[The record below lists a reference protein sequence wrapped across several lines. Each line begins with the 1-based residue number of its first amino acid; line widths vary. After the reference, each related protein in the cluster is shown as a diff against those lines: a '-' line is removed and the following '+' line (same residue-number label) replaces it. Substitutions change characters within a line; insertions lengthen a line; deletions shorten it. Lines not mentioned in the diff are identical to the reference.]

1 MILPKLLL
9 SPLTLTAMTSS
20 LEYAPLGVAHT
31 SANEHDMTELLS
43 TCAPS
48 DRIAEIGDE
57 VWKTKVPRPEKSSPS
72 KHRFKGWRVSVA
84 TSAALATTTLLT
96 NCAFTVWAF
105 IRFGSTN
112 GIGTLYEGNCDIVNG
127 WSLWLHILI
136 NVLSSALLGASNY
149 TMQILSAPTRS
160 ECDRAHAD
168 NDWVDI
174 GIVSFR
180 NLTRIGRKRSAA
192 WILLALSSV
201 PIHLLYNTAV
211 FKTLDANSYTMVL
224 TDASFQTANDSAELV
239 FTNSSL
245 VLSTKPPE
253 NHTMPLSNSTSSDY
267 GDIWASALE
276 VHDFYF
282 KNVSSF
288 VPLNQQDCI
297 AAYGKSFVSGYSHVV
312 VLASS
317 DNRTDTQDQ
326 ADLVLFGTAY
336 SNAAGTNDI
345 VMIHGNMTL
354 TKYPFQ
360 SVTNTSATYSW

>member
-1 MILPKLLL
+1 
-9 SPLTLTAMTSS
+9 MTSS
-20 LEYAPLGVAHT
+20 LEYAPLEVAHT
-31 SANEHDMTELLS
+31 TADENDMNEHLF

-48 DRIAEIGDE
+48 DRISEFGDE
-57 VWKTKVPRPEKSSPS
+57 ASKTKARRPANPLRG

-96 NCAFTVWAF
+96 NCALTVWAF

-112 GIGTLYEGNCDIVNG
+112 GIGTLYEGNCDIVNS

-136 NVLSSALLGASNY
+136 NVLSSALLRASNY
-149 TMQILSAPTRS
+149 TMQILSAPTRR

-192 WILLALSSV
+192 WISLALSSV

-224 TDASFQTANDSAELV
+224 TDASFQTAKDSAEIV

-245 VLSTKPPE
+245 VLSAKPE
-253 NHTMPLSNSTSSDY
+253 EKHTLPLSNYTSSDY
-267 GDIWASALE
+267 GEFWASALQ
-276 VHDFYF
+276 VHDFYS
-282 KNVSSF
+282 KNASSF

-297 AAYGKSFVSGYSHVV
+297 AAYGRSFVSGYSHVV

-317 DNRTDTQDQ
+317 DTRTDTQDQ
-326 ADLVLFGTAY
+326 ADLVFFGTAY
-336 SNAAGTNDI
+336 SSAAGTNDI
-345 VMIHGNMTL
+345 VMIQGNTTL